1 MFFTSVL
8 WLFSIMAMGQSSL
21 QLSLAEALH
30 IGREQSLVSKEVHNN
45 MRISYW
51 QYRNYRASLFP
62 NVYLE
67 GTLPSLNRSLS
78 QYQQENG
85 IYKFIPNNYIRE
97 SLGLT
102 VSQAIPFTGGQVYLQ
117 SSVERMDQLDK
128 PRTGSFL
135 DTVYVHP
142 CTAGI
147 FV

>member
-78 QYQQENG
+78 QYQQENLS
-85 IYKFIPNNYIRE
+85 IP
-97 SLGLT
+97 
-102 VSQAIPFTGGQVYLQ
+102 
-117 SSVERMDQLDK
+117 D
-128 PRTGSFL
+128 
-135 DTVYVHP
+135 
-142 CTAGI
+142 
-147 FV
+147 